1 MQRWGLQGVK
11 SRGRGKPEKILCA
24 KPYVSSPLGRNPTEL
39 KNNLEGKQPGEQG
52 DCIFVPVIVFY
63 LNCMERQNPDML

>member
-24 KPYVSSPLGRNPTEL
+24 KPYVSSPLGRNPTGL
-39 KNNLEGKQPGEQG
+39 KIIWKESS
-52 DCIFVPVIVFY
+52 PVSKEIVY
-63 LNCMERQNPDML
+63 LFR